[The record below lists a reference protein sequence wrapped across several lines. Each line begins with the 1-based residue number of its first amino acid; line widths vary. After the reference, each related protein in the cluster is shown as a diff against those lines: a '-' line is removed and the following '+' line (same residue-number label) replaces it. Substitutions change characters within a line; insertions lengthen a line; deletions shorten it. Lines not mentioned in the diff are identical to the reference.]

1 MEIQTVTTQPPG
13 PSESVGGAEI
23 CPLPGDSLGP
33 AMLET
38 HQPRDFP
45 SLLPLLTL
53 ANRSSKMLTCSGPR
67 SWHQPHLCAQS
78 STVPKVET
86 GQDRHALVTDEKTEV
101 QRDKVTCP
109 RSHSW
114 SRVEVGPGV
123 LILLSWSKN
132 LRKARGPNRPLLLL
146 AWDLKEVG
154 KTLHSPESTV

>member
-23 CPLPGDSLGP
+23 CPLPGDYLGP
-33 AMLET
+33 AMLEI

-67 SWHQPHLCAQS
+67 PWHQPHLCAQS
-78 STVPKVET
+78 SIVPKVET
-86 GQDRHALVTDEKTEV
+86 GQNRHTLVTNEKSEV

-114 SRVEVGPGV
+114 SRVEAGPGV
-123 LILLSWSKN
+123 LILLSWSQTSEESQGPKQVPAASC
-132 LRKARGPNRPLLLL
+132 LGPERGWQDSLLC
-146 AWDLKEVG
+146 
-154 KTLHSPESTV
+154 TV